1 MELEAYG
8 HSKIS
13 IHALREE
20 GDQRWQCVS
29 VDGLGFLS
37 TPSARRATVAQRQ
50 IRPMV
55 LYFYPRPP
63 RGGRPGNTQ
72 AQTRRSTFLSTPS
85 ARRATTSATA
95 ISRKQRN
102 FYPRPPRG
110 GRQKHRDKRRGVQ
123 HFYPRPPRGGRPV
136 PPRPACESARYFYPR
151 PPRGGRPHF
160 PVCLTVK
167 HNFYPRPPRG
177 GRPGQLALRR
187 QLYNFYPRP
196 PRGGRPLPFRAYV
209 MIWQISIHALRE
221 EGDSSFTG
229 CPWC

>member
-37 TPSARRATVAQRQ
+37 TPSARRATAINLGSGAMRGD
-50 IRPMV
+50 
-55 LYFYPRPP
+55 FYPRPP

-95 ISRKQRN
+95 ISRKQR
-102 FYPRPPRG
+102 
-110 GRQKHRDKRRGVQ
+110 
-123 HFYPRPPRGGRPV
+123 
-136 PPRPACESARYFYPR
+136 
-151 PPRGGRPHF
+151 
-160 PVCLTVK
+160 
-167 HNFYPRPPRG
+167 NFYPRPPRG

-221 EGDSSFTG
+221 EGDYDGVSLSK
-229 CPWC
+229 